1 MKIERVEDDLQE
13 AVCAYLKL
21 VVTSEVIWFAA
32 SNGAVIGGTGKVRA
46 MRVARLKRMGMKVG
60 IPDLIFMRRHHPFG
74 IELKAPGKEKNLSP
88 NQRDVRKE
96 FTSAG
101 LLYYVA
107 TSIDEVTEIL
117 RLERIIN

>member
-1 MKIERVEDDLQE
+1 
-13 AVCAYLKL
+13 
-21 VVTSEVIWFAA
+21 
-32 SNGAVIGGTGKVRA
+32 
-46 MRVARLKRMGMKVG
+46 MGMKVG

-96 FTSAG
+96 FASAG

-107 TSIDEVTEIL
+107 TSIDEVAEIL